1 MDKMSQ
7 EDLTHFGLTQNFPF
21 FQIFQLDLMERW
33 RLVCTFWTKLT
44 RPIMEYGGS
53 YELQLK
59 NILRNFK
66 DYSNNLLKLYISSN
80 SLNLYLSLL
89 FKPDQVNLN
98 SYRSQSFHLHCK
110 SIDWFLYKC
119 TIYAFLETILEV
131 VKMSGLANLKTKQS
145 LYVNVSM

>member
-1 MDKMSQ
+1 MDKMGQ

-44 RPIMEYGGS
+44 RPIMEYTGS
-53 YELQLK
+53 HELQLK

-98 SYRSQSFHLHCK
+98 SYRSQSIHLHCK

-145 LYVNVSM
+145 LYVDVSM

>member
-1 MDKMSQ
+1 MDKMGQ
-7 EDLTHFGLTQNFPF
+7 EDLTHFRLTQNFPF

-44 RPIMEYGGS
+44 RPIMEYTGS
-53 YELQLK
+53 HELQLK

-110 SIDWFLYKC
+110 SIDWFLYEC